1 MSVIH
6 PIRKGI
12 VAAIVA
18 IVMNSIPLAA
28 QTADSDDESELL
40 SALAIANAAEA
51 KRLDRQLQ
59 RLWSR
64 SGSAAMDLL
73 LERGQDALETED
85 YAAAIDH
92 LSALTDHAPD
102 FAEGWNARASA
113 FFHSEM
119 YGLALSDLEHALA
132 LNPNNYTAIF
142 GLGTILE
149 EFGQRDLAYRA
160 YERAQTIHPHFEDVT
175 KAMDRLR
182 SEVEG
187 ESL

>member
-18 IVMNSIPLAA
+18 IVMNSIPLAE
-28 QTADSDDESELL
+28 QTADSQDEAELL
-40 SALAIANAAEA
+40 AALLQADSTEA
-51 KRLDRQLQ
+51 KRLERQLQ

-64 SGSAAMDLL
+64 SGSASMELL
-73 LERGQDALETED
+73 LKRGQDALETED
-85 YAAAIDH
+85 YTAAIGH
-92 LSALTDHAPD
+92 LTALTDHAPD

-113 FFHSEM
+113 FFHSER
-119 YGLALSDLEHALA
+119 YGLALSDLETALS

-149 EFGQRDLAYRA
+149 ELGQDDLAFRA
-160 YERAQTIHPHFEDVT
+160 YERAKSIHPHFEDVT

-182 SEVEG
+182 SDVEG